1 MLPLK
6 DMLSIPEELN
16 INWKSVTSALIV
28 LQYIFE
34 SYLDHRQYKVLKSS
48 IASNHQIQKQK
59 SQDYEYNIV
68 KLRFDFV
75 KKSVYLFRGLIIIKF
90 DLLYKVWILSEY
102 IMTCLVSFLPE
113 KAMGNIIPQS
123 VIFMNIILIVT
134 FIFGLPFKYY
144 EQFALQEGYGFNE
157 QTIGQFMGKKI
168 MRFPI
173 LLVCGSIA
181 IVVYLGVLEHQIVE
195 SLLGVMCFN
204 AVVSLLG
211 ETVFPILFMSFVKSF
226 KTLEDGELKMA
237 IENLASQEQFPL
249 SRLHV
254 YTVDGSRKGPE
265 FLSQYSTAY
274 FIGFPWRKQFVLYD
288 TLISTYTTREILAV
302 FAYEMEYS
310 KHGHSIATFLLLR
323 TYFLLL
329 IWVYA
334 ALIHNRSLYSSFG
347 FVTEQPSAVG
357 LLLLVDII
365 LPIECFLGFIRKLIT
380 RMRITKADKYASDC
394 GYSKDLGTL
403 LLKSSKKE
411 NDLTKSDIDWL
422 YSTLYNSEP
431 TLNER
436 LTLLDSYQLEE
447 KPEKVE

>member
-1 MLPLK
+1 M
-6 DMLSIPEELN
+6 
-16 INWKSVTSALIV
+16 
-28 LQYIFE
+28 
-34 SYLDHRQYKVLKSS
+34 
-48 IASNHQIQKQK
+48 
-59 SQDYEYNIV
+59 
-68 KLRFDFV
+68 
-75 KKSVYLFRGLIIIKF
+75 
-90 DLLYKVWILSEY
+90 
-102 IMTCLVSFLPE
+102 
-113 KAMGNIIPQS
+113 
-123 VIFMNIILIVT
+123 
-134 FIFGLPFKYY
+134 
-144 EQFALQEGYGFNE
+144 
-157 QTIGQFMGKKI
+157 
-168 MRFPI
+168 
-173 LLVCGSIA
+173 
-181 IVVYLGVLEHQIVE
+181 
-195 SLLGVMCFN
+195 
-204 AVVSLLG
+204 
-211 ETVFPILFMSFVKSF
+211 
-226 KTLEDGELKMA
+226 
-237 IENLASQEQFPL
+237 
-249 SRLHV
+249 HV

-380 RMRITKADKYASDC
+380 RMRITKADKYTSDC